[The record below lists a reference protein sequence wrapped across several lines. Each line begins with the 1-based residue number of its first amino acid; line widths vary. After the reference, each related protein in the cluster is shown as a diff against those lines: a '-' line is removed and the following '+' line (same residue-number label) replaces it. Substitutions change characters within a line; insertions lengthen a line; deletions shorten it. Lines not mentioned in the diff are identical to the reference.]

1 MFIARVRGHS
11 MEPRIR
17 DGSWNLFRP
26 CQPGSRNGKI
36 VLVQFNSMGDPE
48 GGGRFTVK
56 KYHSQKTIT
65 EEGWQHDQIQLL
77 PLNPTYGPITIEPAE
92 APEMVV
98 VGEWVSSVAEPRAGL
113 R

>member
-1 MFIARVRGHS
+1 MFIARVCGHS

-17 DGSWNLFRP
+17 DGSLNLFRP

-48 GGGRFTVK
+48 DGGRFTVK
-56 KYHSQKTIT
+56 KYQSQKTIT
-65 EEGWQHDQIQLL
+65 EEGWHHDQIQLL
-77 PLNPTYGPITIEPAE
+77 PLNPTYAPITIEPDE

-98 VGEWVSSVAEPRAGL
+98 VGEWVSSVD
-113 R
+113 

>member
-1 MFIARVRGHS
+1 
-11 MEPRIR
+11 
-17 DGSWNLFRP
+17 
-26 CQPGSRNGKI
+26 
-36 VLVQFNSMGDPE
+36 MGDPE

-77 PLNPTYGPITIEPAE
+77 PLNPTYDPITIEPDE

-98 VGEWVSSVAEPRAGL
+98 VGEWISSVD
-113 R
+113 